1 MATSWAVRAE
11 LPKAPD
17 LCADRSILRNGSS
30 SSRRR
35 DLVFVVN
42 PSGANGRTGTEWKKL
57 LPYLR
62 SRLGADCNICESLT
76 SGPSHAIDITREAIR
91 EGADAVIVV
100 GGDGTL
106 HEIRKTVPFR
116 FLAKY
121 GLNGGMILQEKY
133 MMSGEEGGLENWLT
147 W

>member
-1 MATSWAVRAE
+1 MNVFIHIFFSMATSWAVRAE

-62 SRLGADCNICESLT
+62 SRLGADCNI
-76 SGPSHAIDITREAIR
+76 
-91 EGADAVIVV
+91 
-100 GGDGTL
+100 
-106 HEIRKTVPFR
+106 RKTVPFR